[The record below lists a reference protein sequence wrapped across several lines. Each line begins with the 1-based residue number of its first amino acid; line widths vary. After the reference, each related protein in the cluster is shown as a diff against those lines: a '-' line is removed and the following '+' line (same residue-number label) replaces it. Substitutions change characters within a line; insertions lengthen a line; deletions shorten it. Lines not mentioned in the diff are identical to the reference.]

1 MSDSISSSSSSLS
14 RTCHVCL
21 VALQDVM
28 NDRQLLFAFALAAR
42 RGEEKGRGLLLLWGC
57 VKVNRQSA
65 IDIKGAL
72 HPAAASITNH
82 TATAATTGNRTD
94 YVRTLARHAAM
105 RDKMR
110 ATSLVLLQFL
120 LFTAITGQLSAA
132 TSEIE
137 QQQQQDASSVA
148 ETTSSSSS
156 RESRQFFYPPPAAH
170 SAPYNYNLF
179 ANPWAS
185 VRPSSAAAAAVRQPH
200 PFYQQQQ
207 QQFNPFFNYFYRQQQ
222 QKPLAAPSA
231 YHYNSQGNAAPHT
244 NNNRKHFVFFLKYKK
259 AKTNFLFLQN
269 NRRMKICS
277 RRTWQPTMVS
287 K

>member
-1 MSDSISSSSSSLS
+1 
-14 RTCHVCL
+14 
-21 VALQDVM
+21 M

-156 RESRQFFYPPPAAH
+156 RESRQFFYPPPASH

-179 ANPWAS
+179 ANPWTS
-185 VRPSSAAAAAVRQPH
+185 VRPSSAAAPAIRQPH
-200 PFYQQQQ
+200 PFYQQQQQQ

-277 RRTWQPTMVS
+277 RRTWQPTMVN